1 MILKVL
7 SNGSED
13 IALLEKINEEA
24 IPENERNSL
33 ADLMATGAD
42 VIGIYENDEP
52 AGFLVVREYGEIV
65 YLAYLATRYDLRG
78 QGIGGRALEKLVAMH
93 RDQPVIVESEAP
105 ADCSDENDMNQRRKQ
120 FYLRNGFFETGW
132 YTYYDETEFEIG
144 CSKKDYDA
152 EAFERF
158 VAYLSSIISDH
169 IPKPYRKEK
178 KINRTATWK
187 DQG

>member
-1 MILKVL
+1 MVLKTL
-7 SNGSED
+7 SNGSDD
-13 IALLEKINEEA
+13 IEILEKINEEA

-33 ADLMATGAD
+33 EDLMATGAE
-42 VIGIYENDEP
+42 VVGIYEDSKP

-65 YLAYLATRYDLRG
+65 YLAYLATRQDLRG
-78 QGIGGRALEKLVAMH
+78 QGIGGRALGKLVAMH
-93 RDQPVIVESEAP
+93 SDKQVVVEYEAP
-105 ADCSDENDMNQRRKQ
+105 DDGSDENDLNQRRKQ

-152 EAFERF
+152 EAFEGF

-169 IPKPYRKEK
+169 IPKPYRKERRK
-178 KINRTATWK
+178 
-187 DQG
+187 